1 MITVSM
7 EVGHNDNKIKLN
19 EQIELLP
26 IATSH
31 GLMKIVC
38 RVYALT
44 L

>member
-31 GLMKIVC
+31 ENCM
-38 RVYALT
+38 
-44 L
+44 